1 MSLKKSSILLAGLCL
16 FGYSHSLDLKPSA
29 QFFFP
34 ATVSIPKDSK
44 SVSSDR
50 SWETEYVIEAGV
62 EALFAA
68 EYIPMRTGF
77 GLGFRTSQHD
87 EDSEAAPATLPVWG
101 VLSIGRVMWDDL
113 VSPYFTLR
121 GGYLTPLTADEHWW
135 EAPANF
141 FVNCGVGAV
150 LPKGFTV
157 EVSVE
162 YSSMRKSYSADE
174 VSYRVSSLRL
184 GILLGMNIEISHT
197 KVYKSGG

>member
-1 MSLKKSSILLAGLCL
+1 MSLKKFSFLLAGFCL

-34 ATVSIPKDSK
+34 ATVSIPKDNK

-50 SWETEYVIEAGV
+50 SWETEYVIEVGI
-62 EALFAA
+62 EALFAS
-68 EYIPMRTGF
+68 EFIPMRSGF

-87 EDSEAAPATLPVWG
+87 EDYEAAPATLPVWG
-101 VLSIGRVMWDDL
+101 VLSIGRINWDDFI
-113 VSPYFTLR
+113 SPYFTLR
-121 GGYLTPLTADEHWW
+121 GGYLTPLSFDEHWW
-135 EAPANF
+135 ESPANF
-141 FVNCGVGAV
+141 FFNCGVGAV

-157 EVSVE
+157 EVSVD
-162 YSSMRKSYSADE
+162 YSSMRKSYSDE
-174 VSYRVSSLRL
+174 DISYRVSSLRL